1 MTGKKEILKN
11 ALRIRKIFGGGM
23 RQVGYLAA
31 AGIYALN
38 NNIERLAEDH
48 NKAKQIAKELKKKN
62 FVKGLNEVE
71 TNIIII
77 ELIENCNKQDI
88 IDFFTAQNVIMDW
101 HSMGL
106 NKIRLVTHLDYTDSA
121 HKNFLGILDKCV
133 IKNRN

>member
-1 MTGKKEILKN
+1 M
-11 ALRIRKIFGGGM
+11 
-23 RQVGYLAA
+23 AA

-77 ELIENCNKQDI
+77 ELIENCNKQNI
-88 IDFFTAQNVIMDW
+88 IDFFTAQHVIMDW

-106 NKIRLVTHLDYTDSA
+106 NKIRLVTHLDYTDSD
-121 HKNFLGILDKCV
+121 HKNFLAILDKCV
-133 IKNRN
+133 I